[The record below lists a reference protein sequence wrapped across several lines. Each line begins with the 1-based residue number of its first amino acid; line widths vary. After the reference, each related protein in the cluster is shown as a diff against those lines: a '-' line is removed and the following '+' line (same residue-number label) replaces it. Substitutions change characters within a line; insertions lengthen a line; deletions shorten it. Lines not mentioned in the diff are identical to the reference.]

1 MRKDTCGMRKDTC
14 GMRKETC
21 GMRKDTRGMRK
32 DADGRLTSP
41 YLLTRWAA
49 AKRQDGSGTRMRAS

>member
-1 MRKDTCGMRKDTC
+1 MRKDTCS
-14 GMRKETC
+14 MRKETC